1 MRGNGLEKLVNKI
14 IGQNIK
20 SIRLGRN
27 MSQSDVASIL
37 DMSFQQI
44 QKYENGLNRI
54 SASNLFL
61 LAQSLRIPVEDFFI
75 GIAVHFEG
83 EKK

>member
-20 SIRLGRN
+20 SIRLDHG
-27 MSQSDVASIL
+27 MSQSDVAKIL
-37 DMSFQQI
+37 DMSFQQV

-61 LAQSLRIPVEDFFI
+61 LAQSLRIPVEDFFT

>member
-1 MRGNGLEKLVNKI
+1 MRGSGLENLVNKT

-61 LAQSLRIPVEDFFI
+61 LAQSLRIPVEDFFT